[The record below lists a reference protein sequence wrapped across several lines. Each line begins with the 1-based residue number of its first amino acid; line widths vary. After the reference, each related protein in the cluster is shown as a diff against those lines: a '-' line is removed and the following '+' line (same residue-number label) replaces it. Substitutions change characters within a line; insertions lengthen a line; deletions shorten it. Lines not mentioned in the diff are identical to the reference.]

1 MKKLFIIS
9 SLLLSFAFTSCNEK
23 NTATSEVSSE
33 KSSCSVNG
41 DCAGKKDCSNCK
53 CEGDC
58 AKSECKSGDCS
69 EKIAKTFE
77 EFDKNSD
84 GQLSLEEFTAL
95 KEAKKAKKSGG
106 SCCSTS
112 CEKTEKKMESEEKTE
127 NQ

>member
-23 NTATSEVSSE
+23 NT
-33 KSSCSVNG
+33 
-41 DCAGKKDCSNCK
+41 NCK